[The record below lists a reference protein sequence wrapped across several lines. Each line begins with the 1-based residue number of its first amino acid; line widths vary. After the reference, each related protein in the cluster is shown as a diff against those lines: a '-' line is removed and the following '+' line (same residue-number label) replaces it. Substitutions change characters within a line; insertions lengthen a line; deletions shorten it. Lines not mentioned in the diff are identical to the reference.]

1 MVNAIKSKFVLEK
14 VFFKSVFALV
24 IPVALQNIISFGVN
38 MMDSV
43 MIGSL
48 GDTAISAAYIGSQP
62 FVFLMSCGFG
72 LSSGGTVLIAQYW
85 GKKDIQSI
93 KRVMRLSM
101 QIVFALSVLIA
112 VVCIL
117 FPMQIMSMFSK
128 EADVIALAA
137 GYLGL
142 VAFSYVPYSLAN
154 NYMMSLRAVEK
165 VTISAVIYGISFFIN
180 VFFNAVFIF
189 GLFGAPVMGVR
200 GAAVGTIIARI
211 SELLMVLFYMYN
223 KEKTVNF
230 RIHHCRTLSFKI
242 LPFYMR
248 HALPVVGNE
257 ILWSIGFIATTAI
270 MGQIGEVFVTA
281 NSIATVLQQLALVS
295 VMGVANASA
304 VLTGKTIGE
313 GNSKR
318 AQLIANTFIAMSYL
332 IGVLNCILIWFIRPY
347 FLMLYNTSP
356 QAYAA
361 AYDIMGIMAL
371 LHLILC
377 AEITCIVGILRG
389 GGDTRT
395 SFLYDCGALWVI
407 SIPAGIITGIW
418 LQFPVPLVYVF
429 LKLDSV
435 FKAIL
440 SFKRINSGKWIR
452 NITID
457 IKNPDKTTS
466 I

>member
-1 MVNAIKSKFVLEK
+1 MLNTIKSKFILEK

-43 MIGSL
+43 MIGTL
-48 GDTAISAAYIGSQP
+48 GDTAISAAYIGTQP

-85 GKKDIQSI
+85 GKKDMQSI

-101 QIVFALSVLIA
+101 QIVFALSLLIA
-112 VVCIL
+112 IVCII
-117 FPMQIMSMFSK
+117 FPSQIMGLFSK
-128 EADVIALAA
+128 EADVVAMAA

-142 VAFSYVPYSLAN
+142 VAFSFVPYSIAN

-189 GLFGAPVMGVR
+189 GLFGAPAMGVR
-200 GAAVGTIIARI
+200 GAAVGTIIARV
-211 SELLMVLFYMYN
+211 SELLMVLFYMYF

-230 RIHHCRTLSFKI
+230 RLHDCRVLSFKI
-242 LPFYMR
+242 LPQYMR
-248 HALPVVGNE
+248 ISLPVLGNE
-257 ILWSIGFIATTAI
+257 MLWSIGFIATTAI

-281 NSIATVLQQLALVS
+281 NSIASVLQQLALVS

-318 AQLIANTFIAMSYL
+318 AQLIANTFIGMSFL
-332 IGVLNCILIWFIRPY
+332 IGIFNCVLILFIRPY
-347 FLMLYNTSP
+347 FLMLYSTSA
-356 QAYAA
+356 QAYTA
-361 AYDIMGIMAL
+361 AYNIMGVMAL
-371 LHLILC
+371 LQLVLC

-395 SFLYDCGALWVI
+395 SFLYDCGALWAI

-418 LQFPVPLVYVF
+418 LEFPVPLVYVF
-429 LKLDSV
+429 LKLDSPV
-435 FKAIL
+435 KGIL
-440 SFKRINSGKWIR
+440 SFIRIKSGNWIR

-457 IKNPDKTTS
+457 TINADNSTS
-466 I
+466 V